1 MNDWRLFVGGKAAG
15 ALICIHFCIVLR
27 LRMSEATQLLP
38 ICLRAVRRS
47 DFILLWLIHSMG
59 LIPRKVVVTRWPN
72 SRLLRSPSA
81 HFRVLKS
88 DSYHKPDKPNPC
100 P

>member
-1 MNDWRLFVGGKAAG
+1 
-15 ALICIHFCIVLR
+15 
-27 LRMSEATQLLP
+27 MSEATQLLP

-47 DFILLWLIHSMG
+47 NYTLLSLIHSVE

-72 SRLLRSPSA
+72 SQILRKPTA
-81 HFRVLKS
+81 YFRVLKS
-88 DSYHKPDKPNPC
+88 DSYHEPAKPNPY